1 MAQAA
6 VKNPSLPGLGGNRD
20 RCTSHTSGV
29 RPRKN
34 ESRRRKWVSQC
45 LQSWKNCVGCTFGET
60 IDPCERVQQRTVEHL
75 PVSQETVEAVTALP
89 FERVQQRTTEHI
101 EQKVDFSFSGKV
113 CGRVALDST
122 RTLAA
127 DQRAKFH
134 KLLRTLSNSST
145 SCHKSNFRKGSVNR
159 S

>member
-1 MAQAA
+1 MTGVPLTPQECDQERMNRGAGSGY
-6 VKNPSLPGLGGNRD
+6 PSAS
-20 RCTSHTSGV
+20 SHG
-29 RPRKN
+29 
-34 ESRRRKWVSQC
+34 
-45 LQSWKNCVGCTFGET
+45 KNCVGCTFGET

-113 CGRVALDST
+113 CGRVALGST